1 MKTVTFA
8 AVDLGAESGRV
19 MRVGFDGARF
29 QLEAVHRFP
38 NGPVRVGET
47 LHWDAPKLFAEIQK
61 GLRLCARESGLAGIG
76 VDTWGVDF
84 GLLGERDEL
93 LENPV
98 HYRDRRTDGM
108 MDEVFRVV
116 PREEVFER
124 TGIQFMQLN
133 TLYQM
138 VSLLRRRPQFLAQAR
153 TLLTMPD
160 LLNFW
165 LTGRKV
171 GEFTIAT
178 TTQMYDQRAGDWAR
192 PMLDRLGLPTRILPQ
207 IVKPG
212 AILGPLLPLVAEET
226 GIKGAPVIAPAC
238 HDTGS
243 AVAAAPLSSPHS
255 AYISSGTW
263 SLAGVEVPAPVITPM
278 TYAGGF
284 TNEGGVNGTVRLL
297 RNIGGLWLLQE
308 CRRTW
313 AEEGTEYSYDDLTR
327 LAAAAP
333 ALAAFVDPDDA
344 DFGPPGDMPARLRRY
359 CARTKQAAPESHA
372 ALARCI
378 LESLAL
384 RYRLT
389 VEKLEAAL
397 GWKVD
402 RIHIIGGGS
411 KNALL
416 CQMTADVTGL
426 PVLAG
431 PVEATALG
439 NALIQA
445 QATGHLAS
453 VAEGREAVKRS
464 FTPIAYDPHPSEAW
478 EAAYQRFMRLV

>member
-1 MKTVTFA
+1 MKTVNFA

-29 QLEAVHRFP
+29 ELEAAHRFP

-47 LHWDAPKLFAEIQK
+47 LHWDAPKLLAEIKK
-61 GLRLCARESGLAGIG
+61 GLRLCAQKAPLAGIG

-84 GLLGERDEL
+84 GLLGARDEL

-108 MDEVFRVV
+108 MDEAFRIV
-116 PREEVFER
+116 PRREVFER

-133 TLYQM
+133 TLYQ
-138 VSLLRRRPQFLAQAR
+138 VLSLARQRPEFLAQAR

-178 TTQMYDQRAGDWAR
+178 TTQMYDPRAGDWAR
-192 PMLDRLGLPTRILPQ
+192 PMLEQLRLPTGILPP

-212 AILGPLLPLVAEET
+212 TVLGPLLDSVAAET
-226 GIKGAPVIAPAC
+226 GIRGAPVIAPAC

-243 AVAAAPLSSPHS
+243 AVAAAPLFSPHS

-263 SLAGVEVPAPVITPM
+263 SLAGVEVAAPVITPV

-284 TNEGGVNGTVRLL
+284 TNEGGANGTVRLL

-313 AEEGTEYSYDDLTR
+313 TDEGNVYSYDDLTR

-333 ALAAFVDPDDA
+333 EFAAFVDPDA
-344 DFGPPGDMPARLRRY
+344 PEFGPPGDMPARLRHY
-359 CARTKQAAPESHA
+359 CDRTNQPPPDSHA

-384 RYRLT
+384 RYRMT
-389 VEKLEAAL
+389 IENLEAAL

-411 KNALL
+411 QNTLL
-416 CQMTADVTGL
+416 CQMTADATGL

-445 QATGHLAS
+445 LATGHLAS
-453 VAEGREAVKRS
+453 IAEGREAVKRS
-464 FTPIAYDPHPSEAW
+464 FSLIPYDPHPSEAW
-478 EAAYQRFMRLV
+478 QSAYQRFRRML